1 MKKIVAVSIILF
13 FGGIAVAQDEEGS
26 AVSPTV
32 VEAFKCLYPTI
43 TNVTWD
49 FEDVNYSAS
58 FKLEGKAVSLLFD
71 EYGNV
76 IKVKNEI
83 KFFELPPDVNQLISR
98 EYSGWTLGK
107 ASHIDSSGTDYYE
120 TVVQNNDQTM
130 VLVFNRDGGLLVKVM
145 L

>member
-1 MKKIVAVSIILF
+1 MKKVVAVSIILF
-13 FGGIAVAQDEEGS
+13 FGGIAVAQDEEG
-26 AVSPTV
+26 AVIPDQV
-32 VEAFKCLYPTI
+32 VEAFNCLYPSM
-43 TNVTWD
+43 TNVAWD

-58 FKLEGKAVSLLFD
+58 FKLDGKAVSLLFD

-83 KFFELPPDVNQLISR
+83 RFFELPPDVNQLISK
-98 EYSGWTLGK
+98 EYAGWTIGK

-120 TVVQNNDQTM
+120 TEVEKNDQTM
-130 VLVFNRDGGLLVKVM
+130 VLVFNRHGGLLVKVM